1 MALLGLRKSPGG
13 RGGPGRG
20 GPAAGAASRE
30 GAGLWHRHVCS
41 MYSHGVNTPSGAV
54 SGTMAYSS
62 GLSRETEPTGPHTHA
77 HAHTHAHTHTRIIYK
92 ELAHLILASEKPRPQ
107 RTNGASSRLN
117 SSSKAGEATVP
128 AQRPSGREGE
138 SPFLSLLINSD
149 PPPPDWTR
157 PTHFGED
164 TVLASV
170 CGSRNTLPDRPNRLP
185 SNIWVPRVPVRLA
198 HNTESHTQ

>member
-1 MALLGLRKSPGG
+1 MCLLYYFMMENSWKWHFLVKGHFKEFWYKMPNNSP
-13 RGGPGRG
+13 
-20 GPAAGAASRE
+20 E
-30 GAGLWHRHVCS
+30 KLIQF
-41 MYSHGVNTPSGAV
+41 
-54 SGTMAYSS
+54 
-62 GLSRETEPTGPHTHA
+62 LSQPEWYKITLLSCA

-164 TVLASV
+164 AVLASV